1 MAGRPI
7 LRAYLALV
15 EKIGIQT
22 ILNRL
27 AEGESITAV
36 ARTIG
41 TSRCFLS
48 TFLNATPEGVEALAI
63 ARQLAAESRQKSGCG
78 TRSESYGWA
87 KDAARPHL
95 NDWIT
100 TRLSLTHNGP
110 RGAERASANHLA
122 AHQQLQ
128 AERATHGQHQLAP
141 TPQGLPFTPANISA
155 ALAEMMGPRMPVDP
169 G

>member
-15 EKIGIQT
+15 EKMGIQN

-48 TFLNATPEGVEALAI
+48 TFLNSTPEGVEALAV
-63 ARQLAAESRQKSGCG
+63 ARQIAAESRQKSGYG
-78 TRSESYGWA
+78 TRSESYRWA

-95 NDWIT
+95 NDWLT
-100 TRLSLTHNGP
+100 TRLSLTHSGP
-110 RGAERASANHLA
+110 RGAERASADHMA
-122 AHQQLQ
+122 ALRQLRV
-128 AERATHGQHQLAP
+128 ERATPDQHQLTAAA
-141 TPQGLPFTPANISA
+141 QGLPYTPVTISV
-155 ALAEMMGPRMPVDP
+155 ALAGMMGPRTPLDP